1 MTLLQFIA
9 LGLGVGAAYALA
21 GQGLS
26 LIYRGSG
33 VVNFAHGAMVGVGGY
48 LFIELRE
55 GGLPL
60 ALSAVLAV
68 GLTALVGAAVQLLV
82 MHRLRHATALTRLIA
97 TLGVMTVLS
106 QAMILRYGQDLK
118 SAPALLPDHVFRIGS
133 ELQIG
138 LDRILL
144 VVIAVV
150 LTALLWL
157 IYTRTRFGLVTA
169 AVAESPRCAATHGH
183 SPARIA
189 LVNWSAGAGLAG
201 LTGVLLAPIVS
212 FAPQQA
218 VFLVVPVL
226 AAALIGN
233 FASFP
238 LTLAGGLA
246 VGVAESV
253 TAHYVHAPGWPTVLP
268 FLVIIVVLWLRGQTL
283 PPRGALLERLPSVGA
298 GRRPLPG
305 VVLLVGGPAVA
316 LLLSPDWAD
325 AVTTSAIFALVG
337 LSVVVVTGYAG
348 QLSLAQFALAGIAA
362 FAAARLAA
370 VTGAAF
376 PVAGLFGV
384 AVAVVV
390 GVVIALPALR
400 TRGVTLGIVTLG
412 LALTI
417 QRLVLENTDYTGG
430 LLGTI
435 VEPPALFGLDLNA
448 ILYPER
454 FAALAV
460 AALVIGGL
468 AVSNLRRGPA
478 GRRLL
483 AVRTNE
489 RAAASLGVSV
499 AASKLYA
506 FAVGA
511 ALAGA
516 AGTLLA
522 FRDVNV
528 SFDQFDAFQSA
539 QVVVMTVIGGAGYIA
554 GGVLGSLLAVGGV
567 FAQVADT
574 AGVSRYLTLFA
585 GVLLLVQLVAQP
597 DGMAPV
603 LARLRENLPRWRW
616 RSRHAALAE
625 PTRAPEPSPAGSG
638 GTLEVRGVTARFGG
652 VCALSDVSLTV
663 RPGEIVGLI
672 GANGAGKTTLV
683 DVVTG
688 YVPHYD
694 GSVLL
699 AGRAVDGLSAARRA
713 RAGLGRSFQSLELF
727 DDLTVRE
734 NLLMACDA
742 AGPWSYVLDV
752 LRPARSRLSP
762 AATSAVRE
770 FELEELLEVPV
781 GRLPAGTR
789 RLVAIARAV
798 AAEPS
803 VLLLD
808 EPAAGLDQ
816 HETAELGRLLRRIAE
831 GSRPAMLL
839 IEHDLSL
846 VMAVSDRVVVLD
858 AGRRIAE
865 GSGAEV
871 QRDPVVRAAYFG
883 EPTEAPT
890 TTTAGGTA

>member
-1 MTLLQFIA
+1 MVLLQFIA

-33 VVNFAHGAMVGVGGY
+33 VVNFAHGAMVGLGGY

-55 GGLPL
+55 GGVPL
-60 ALSAVLAV
+60 ALAAALAV
-68 GLTALVGAAVQLLV
+68 VLTALVGAAVQALV

-106 QAMILRYGQDLK
+106 QAMILRYGQDLT
-118 SAPALLPDHVFRIGS
+118 SAPALLPDHIFRIGS
-133 ELQIG
+133 DFQIG
-138 LDRILL
+138 LDRVLL
-144 VVIAVV
+144 LVIAVAI
-150 LTALLWL
+150 TAALWL

-169 AVAESPRCAATHGH
+169 AVAESPRCASAHGH

-189 LVNWSAGAGLAG
+189 VINWTAGAGLAG

-253 TAHYVHAPGWPTVLP
+253 TAHYVSAPGWPTVLP
-268 FLVIIVVLWLRGQTL
+268 FLAIIVVLWLRGQTL
-283 PPRGALLERLPSVGA
+283 PPRGALLERLPAIGS

-305 VVLLVGGPAVA
+305 VVLLVGGPALA

-325 AVTTSAIFALVG
+325 AVTTSAVFALVG

-370 VTGAAF
+370 VTGASF

-384 AVAVVV
+384 VVAMVV
-390 GVVIALPALR
+390 GVAIALPALR

-430 LLGTI
+430 LAGTVVEAPSLLGI
-435 VEPPALFGLDLNA
+435 DLNS

-460 AALVIGGL
+460 GALVVGGL
-468 AVSNLRRGPA
+468 AVSNVRRGPA

-483 AVRTNE
+483 AVRINE

-499 AASKLYA
+499 VASKLYA

-511 ALAGA
+511 ALAGV
-516 AGTLLA
+516 AGALLA

-539 QVVVMTVIGGAGYIA
+539 QVVVLTVIGGAGFVA
-554 GGVLGSLLAVGGV
+554 GGVLGALLAAGGV
-567 FAQVADT
+567 MGQVADM

-603 LARLRENLPRWRW
+603 LARLRERLPR
-616 RSRHAALAE
+616 SRPRRLAPAPAEAARERVVGA
-625 PTRAPEPSPAGSG
+625 A
-638 GTLEVRGVTARFGG
+638 LEVRGITARFGG

-663 RPGEIVGLI
+663 QPGEIVGLI

-688 YVPHYD
+688 FVPRYD
-694 GSVLL
+694 GSVRL
-699 AGRAVDGLSAARRA
+699 AGRPLDGLSAARRA

-734 NLLMACDA
+734 NLLMACEDA
-742 AGPWSYVLDV
+742 GAWSYVVDV
-752 LRPARSRLSP
+752 LRPARSRLS
-762 AATSAVRE
+762 AAAAGAVAD

-798 AAEPS
+798 AAEPA

-816 HETAELGRLLRRIAE
+816 HETAELGRMLRRIAE
-831 GSRPAMLL
+831 GARPAMLL

-865 GSGAEV
+865 GTGAEV

-883 EPTEAPT
+883 EPAPDLHAT
-890 TTTAGGTA
+890 TTGGPA